1 MPATSMVG
9 IAALV
14 DPRMLIEVEAVAY
27 KPGVGG

>member
-9 IAALV
+9 VAALV

-27 KPGVGG
+27 KPGAGG